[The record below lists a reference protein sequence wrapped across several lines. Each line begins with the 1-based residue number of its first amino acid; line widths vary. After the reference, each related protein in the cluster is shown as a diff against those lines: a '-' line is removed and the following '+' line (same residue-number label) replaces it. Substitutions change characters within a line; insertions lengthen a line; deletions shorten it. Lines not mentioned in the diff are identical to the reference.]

1 MRVLFSSTP
10 GDGHIYPLLPLA
22 QALKARNHDVAFATS
37 TEHARVI
44 EGGGFG
50 WFPSGVTGDELNRRI
65 GVYLTDLPPLTSS
78 AYFPFVIE
86 HRYALADTP
95 DRLSDL
101 ETLTAEWRPDLIV
114 FESCDLAAPI
124 AAATRGVPVVH
135 HSFGRALAA
144 ACYEQSGR
152 HVEPL
157 WRRTGTSMPPLCGMY
172 EGPYVDICPASLQ
185 GEEVPAGTRILQLTP
200 ASPARSAL
208 PPPPWL
214 DELPKRPSV
223 YVSLGTVFND
233 LTRLRL
239 LLDAF
244 ADIDCNIVMTI
255 GRDKNPV
262 DLGAIPENAT
272 VERFIP
278 QATLLPSMSGVV
290 SHAGSG
296 SMLAALEAGLPL
308 LLLPKAADQYE
319 NARACAARGVAIVLT
334 PDELDIESA
343 RHGLTTIL
351 SNPSYT
357 DFAAEAR
364 AEIAAMPT
372 ADGVAEDVSTM
383 L

>member
-144 ACYEQSGR
+144 ACDGSRTPRRTALAAHRDEHATALRHVRRARRGHLPGEPAGRGGAGR
-152 HVEPL
+152 H
-157 WRRTGTSMPPLCGMY
+157 S
-172 EGPYVDICPASLQ
+172 
-185 GEEVPAGTRILQLTP
+185 
-200 ASPARSAL
+200 
-208 PPPPWL
+208 
-214 DELPKRPSV
+214 
-223 YVSLGTVFND
+223 
-233 LTRLRL
+233 
-239 LLDAF
+239 
-244 ADIDCNIVMTI
+244 
-255 GRDKNPV
+255 
-262 DLGAIPENAT
+262 DLG
-272 VERFIP
+272 V
-278 QATLLPSMSGVV
+278 
-290 SHAGSG
+290 
-296 SMLAALEAGLPL
+296 
-308 LLLPKAADQYE
+308 
-319 NARACAARGVAIVLT
+319 NARVAGAFSSAPAAVVGRAT
-334 PDELDIESA
+334 
-343 RHGLTTIL
+343 
-351 SNPSYT
+351 
-357 DFAAEAR
+357 EATQR
-364 AEIAAMPT
+364 
-372 ADGVAEDVSTM
+372 
-383 L
+383 